1 MFNCSIEKP
10 LCRAFVARRTDSTFG
25 LKASQLDLMTVITKA
40 KFLFFGCGTD
50 SVQLRDCAGRLSVR
64 LLPFE
69 LVIYLLYTWLMVI
82 YLLYTCYMA
91 GYIPVIYLVLY
102 PLYTCVPHIQ
112 SHYHNMQIR
121 ILKMGW
127 NHSESRCPSEGFQ
140 NQDKLTK

>member
-69 LVIYLLYTWLMVI
+69 LVIYLVN
-82 YLLYTCYMA
+82 
-91 GYIPVIYLVLY
+91 GYIPVIYLLY
-102 PLYTCVPHIQ
+102 GWLNTCYIP
-112 SHYHNMQIR
+112 
-121 ILKMGW
+121 
-127 NHSESRCPSEGFQ
+127 GFIPVIYMCATYSIALSQ
-140 NQDKLTK
+140 HANQDFKDGLESF